1 MIDDIKGVAFPF
13 AIDPATGGVTWARG
27 REKLRQNIRI
37 ILGTRLGE
45 RPMLRDFGSRL
56 HALVHDPNDGVL
68 VELAET
74 QTRQALLQWEPRV
87 LLTSTH
93 VQQVEGE
100 VRMQL
105 NYVHTEEPVSGQ
117 LILPLT

>member
-1 MIDDIKGVAFPF
+1 MIDDIKGMGFPF
-13 AIDPATGGVTWARG
+13 AIDPVTGGVTWARG
-27 REKLRQNIRI
+27 RDKVRQNIRV

-56 HALVHDPNDGVL
+56 HSLVHDPNDDVL

-74 QTRQALLQWEPRV
+74 QTKQALLQWEPRV

-93 VQQVEGE
+93 VKQIDGE
-100 VRMQL
+100 FRMHI
-105 NYVHTEEPVSGQ
+105 NY
-117 LILPLT
+117 